1 MNPILKIA
9 ISALIIGAIA
19 EIGRRNS
26 NFAALLAALP
36 LVSLL
41 GMIWIYQETHDVARI
56 AAFSWSVFWYVV
68 PSLIL
73 FVLLPILLT
82 RFQVSFYLALLVSS
96 VATIGGFFVMKA
108 VLRVLG
114 ITL

>member
-96 VATIGGFFVMKA
+96 VATIGGFFVMKT
-108 VLRVLG
+108 VLRAFG
-114 ITL
+114 IAL